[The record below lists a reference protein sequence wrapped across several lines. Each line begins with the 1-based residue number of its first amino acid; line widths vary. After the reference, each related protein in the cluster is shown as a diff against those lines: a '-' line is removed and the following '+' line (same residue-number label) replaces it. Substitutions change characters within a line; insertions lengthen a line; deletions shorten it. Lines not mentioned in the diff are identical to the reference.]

1 MWNSRSGNRK
11 LRIKGAS
18 KEFWLNAEL
27 KDKDINNLRAI
38 SYEKK
43 ELIVNTENLINIDKH
58 LDDCIDKSK
67 KNDFEIEE
75 IENGS

>member
-38 SYEKK
+38 GYGKK
-43 ELIVNTENLINIDKH
+43 ELVVNTENLINIDKQ
-58 LDDCIDKSK
+58 LDDFIEKSENK
-67 KNDFEIEE
+67 ELDIEE
-75 IENGS
+75 LEDEC

>member
-1 MWNSRSGNRK
+1 M
-11 LRIKGAS
+11 
-18 KEFWLNAEL
+18 
-27 KDKDINNLRAI
+27 RAI

-43 ELIVNTENLINIDKH
+43 ELIVNTENLINIDKQ
-58 LDDCIDKSK
+58 LDDYIDKSK